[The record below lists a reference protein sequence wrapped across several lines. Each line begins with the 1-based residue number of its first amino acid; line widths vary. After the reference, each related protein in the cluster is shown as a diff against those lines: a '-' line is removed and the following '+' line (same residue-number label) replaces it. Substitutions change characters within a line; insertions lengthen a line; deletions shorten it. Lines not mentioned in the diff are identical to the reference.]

1 METTI
6 LLVDDEVDILE
17 FLSYNLRKEG
27 FTVVTAENG
36 RDAMRMAVE
45 HQPALIV
52 LDVLMPHIN
61 GIEVCKQLREMPSFQ
76 QTTIAFLTATQG
88 DVAQIEGLDAGAD
101 DFIEKPI
108 KPQVFISRVKA
119 LLRRNQNNS
128 VVVAS
133 PDADHIIK
141 IADLEINK
149 VQFTVH
155 QNGIAIELPKKE
167 FEILCLLVSKPGR
180 VFLRHEIY
188 QKIWGDDII
197 VGDRTL
203 DVYIRKL
210 REKIGL
216 DCIKTLKGIGYKFN
230 Q

>member
-1 METTI
+1 MATTI

-27 FTVVTAENG
+27 FVVLTAENG
-36 RDAMRMAVE
+36 LDAIQMAVKY
-45 HQPALIV
+45 QPALIV
-52 LDVLMPHIN
+52 LDVLMPYMN
-61 GIEVCKQLREMPSFQ
+61 GIEVCKKLRELPDFQ
-76 QTTIAFLTATQG
+76 QTIIAFLTATQG
-88 DVAQIEGLDAGAD
+88 DIAQIEGLDAGAD

-119 LLRRNQNNS
+119 LLRRNQNNT
-128 VVVAS
+128 AIAIN
-133 PDADHIIK
+133 PEDEYIIK
-141 IADLEINK
+141 IAELEINK
-149 VQFTVH
+149 IKFTVH
-155 QNGIAIELPKKE
+155 QNGVVIELPKKE
-167 FEILCLLVSKPGR
+167 FEILCLLASKPGR
-180 VFLRHEIY
+180 VFLREEIY

-230 Q
+230 Y